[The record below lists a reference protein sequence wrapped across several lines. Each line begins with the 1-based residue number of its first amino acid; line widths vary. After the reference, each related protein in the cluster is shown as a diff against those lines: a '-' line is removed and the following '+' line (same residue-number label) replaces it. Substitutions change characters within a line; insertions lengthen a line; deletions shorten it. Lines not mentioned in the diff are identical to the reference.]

1 MDTQFFRQDLCSLC
15 LIILTLAS
23 GELSDSTP
31 CLDLRWRRRW
41 RASSTPRP
49 LPGAT
54 SFDLFCLSHPACR
67 SPGSLL
73 LAFGGWSR
81 TGSGDTAVTGPS
93 PDILMFNPARRFEAA
108 TLVSLTLEQVLAE
121 DGAEPASACG
131 LHFCCRFEQL
141 DDCKVLNFHPVV
153 DGQVFLCG
161 GAREV
166 EQCSRH
172 LWLFQPQQMQV
183 CLSTGVRG

>member
-1 MDTQFFRQDLCSLC
+1 MER
-15 LIILTLAS
+15 
-23 GELSDSTP
+23 
-31 CLDLRWRRRW
+31 
-41 RASSTPRP
+41 
-49 LPGAT
+49 
-54 SFDLFCLSHPACR
+54 LFHTR
-67 SPGSLL
+67 SPARCKLPLLTFLTSLSGLLAVSSLL
-73 LAFGGWSR
+73 LEAGAALVLETLQSLDPPLTSCCSTR
-81 TGSGDTAVTGPS
+81 PAGSK
-93 PDILMFNPARRFEAA
+93 LA
-108 TLVSLTLEQVLAE
+108 TLVSLELEQVLAE

-131 LHFCCRFEQL
+131 LHFCCRFEKL